1 MYMCAPSVFCVG
13 RLFIVAT
20 VVLRFLLTSLMLLTD
35 RIKQQWGVDT
45 NVLSFDTIWMRSFYS
60 FEPLLWVMYV
70 FVWSKLHLFFPPPLP
85 LFFSIAGHCFLFF
98 FYLNI
103 QQTQKKEKQ
112 PDNRHNADYLHLSYS
127 LSDKLCKNT
136 ENKQR
141 LQTIYWFVLAWSH
154 HPFVQPSTQFIVRF
168 LQYKHSNWTAKQY
181 DNWVNRAG
189 YVQMIER

>member
-60 FEPLLWVMYV
+60 FKPLLWIMYLFDLNYISFFRPHYHYFFLLLDIV
-70 FVWSKLHLFFPPPLP
+70 FR
-85 LFFSIAGHCFLFF
+85 FF
-98 FYLNI
+98 FIWIINKHK
-103 QQTQKKEKQ
+103 KKEKQ
-112 PDNRHNADYLHLSYS
+112 PDSRHNTDYLHLSYS

-154 HPFVQPSTQFIVRF
+154 HPFV
-168 LQYKHSNWTAKQY
+168 
-181 DNWVNRAG
+181 
-189 YVQMIER
+189 